1 MPINGALFPELH
13 FLFYSDSPLI
23 AKFVIRPAN
32 PGRAMKLL

>member
-23 AKFVIRPAN
+23 ANFVILPAN
-32 PGRAMKLL
+32 PGRT

>member
-13 FLFYSDSPLI
+13 FLFYPDSSLI

-32 PGRAMKLL
+32 PGRT